1 MKRKQERA
9 GVMGRGRAPCCQK
22 IGLHKGSWTPQEDMR
37 LISFI
42 RKHGHGN
49 WRALPK
55 QAGHSSPSLSFDYLF
70 LFHQWSSDDLRCK
83 LIQICFFFF
92 SGLLRCGKSCRLRWI
107 NYLRPDIKR
116 GNFTKEEEDT
126 IINLHEL
133 LGNKWSKIASCL
145 PGRTDNE
152 IKNVWNTHLKK
163 RIKHQD
169 YTTQS
174 SMTNKSWSEVNPPSS
189 SSSGIT
195 FTEGEE
201 LSLEKIEIPIE
212 PQLDIW
218 DILDSSLS
226 TNYTSSLPPPPV
238 ENDDIFSDIP
248 IDPDLWSDATNIDS
262 NTKEVDTNDGDKLAD
277 DSKKWLA
284 YLEEELGLFDEA
296 EDKERVELISMQE
309 GNSMGSYFHKRPSSS
324 SSSSSSSPSLTK
336 LVDLKCINA

>member
-1 MKRKQERA
+1 
-9 GVMGRGRAPCCQK
+9 MGRGRAPCCQK
-22 IGLHKGSWTPQEDMR
+22 IGLHKGSWTPQEDIR
-37 LISFI
+37 LISYI

-55 QAGHSSPSLSFDYLF
+55 QA
-70 LFHQWSSDDLRCK
+70 
-83 LIQICFFFF
+83 
-92 SGLLRCGKSCRLRWI
+92 GLLRCGKSCRLRWI

-133 LGNKWSKIASCL
+133 LGNKWSKIAACL

-169 YTTQS
+169 YTAQS

-189 SSSGIT
+189 ASSGIT
-195 FTEGEE
+195 SFTEGDE

-212 PQLDIW
+212 PQIDMW

-226 TNYTSSLPPPPV
+226 PNPSSLPLPPLAAV

-248 IDPDLWSDATNIDS
+248 IDPDLWS
-262 NTKEVDTNDGDKLAD
+262 NTSDGGKLAD

-296 EDKERVELISMQE
+296 EDKEREELISMEE
-309 GNSMGSYFHKRPSSS
+309 GNLMGSYFHKRPSSS
-324 SSSSSSSPSLTK
+324 SSSSPSLTK
-336 LVDLKCINA
+336 LVDLECINA